1 MQFYQSEGCANA
13 LTLLADT
20 ELVLACSGG
29 SLCHGLLGLFDQ
41 FVKGFQQLIGAVL
54 ADDVFQLLVQIVAEL
69 VQSGDLFQ
77 RGHVL
82 IVDDLVDLVGHIR
95 DQLGQFFVQDGVPQ
109 LFQGAGNIKLL
120 DHVLVLFDHILELV
134 QLFLISTVFQRLFQ
148 LVLDA
153 VDIGLFDLFQCFAEL
168 IRHIRSIGAQ
178 FINGFL
184 RLIERLVDLGQI
196 AVLDGFLQGVQRLV
210 GGSFL
215 QVFFCV
221 LDDRVHSV
229 LQDGVFLDLVD
240 QIPGLLDQFLQ
251 LLMPWQ
257 ALYYHDGE
265 SAPCTKFISVYNY
278 SGLNIGGKSY
288 FNTPTHPHVAHRD
301 SRGRNVAYEHT
312 EFTSGKEI
320 RQAAA
325 NAGIGLSHDYDTTFF
340 RFADYRTGAE
350 NTMRGT
356 ASGRTIRIVHS
367 DNYKTS
373 FSYSALSRTYK
384 MQMYSHAA
392 GGFENTVDELNG
404 KQLSF
409 DNLLICFAPIAA
421 YPGDSGDVQQVSY
434 ISGGEAYFFS
444 RGGVQVGRWEK
455 ASPEHPLKVY
465 DDAGAELLFNRG
477 KTYLAIVDDDEWSNF
492 SYQ

>member
-1 MQFYQSEGCANA
+1 MKKITRRTVLRVSGLAAASLALSGYAPADSACVGNGFSGWLQQTFGKGSSASSESTEAAAPDAGAASEAPAESADSSLPAYNADPLTGEPRRSNGRIVGVMVNNISNTQRQTARPQRGIGSADLLIESKVEGGISRFCAVYHDANA
-13 LTLLADT
+13 IPEVGPLR
-20 ELVLACSGG
+20 SG
-29 SLCHGLLGLFDQ
+29 
-41 FVKGFQQLIGAVL
+41 
-54 ADDVFQLLVQIVAEL
+54 
-69 VQSGDLFQ
+69 
-77 RGHVL
+77 R
-82 IVDDLVDLVGHIR
+82 
-95 DQLGQFFVQDGVPQ
+95 
-109 LFQGAGNIKLL
+109 
-120 DHVLVLFDHILELV
+120 
-134 QLFLISTVFQRLFQ
+134 
-148 LVLDA
+148 
-153 VDIGLFDLFQCFAEL
+153 
-168 IRHIRSIGAQ
+168 
-178 FINGFL
+178 
-184 RLIERLVDLGQI
+184 
-196 AVLDGFLQGVQRLV
+196 
-210 GGSFL
+210 
-215 QVFFCV
+215 
-221 LDDRVHSV
+221 
-229 LQDGVFLDLVD
+229 
-240 QIPGLLDQFLQ
+240 DQFLQ

-409 DNLLICFAPIAA
+409 DNLLVCFAPIAA